1 MDAIYETY
9 PKQHDRLLQVLIEFT
24 KQEEPTWRAIV
35 DALRCRTVNLPRLAN
50 IVEAAH
56 FPNLGERGIEHSV
69 SESYNFIMFI
79 VIHTQL
85 LSLRVL
91 LLLYSHLSRYLV
103 CLKYFIYYS
112 YVGIPGKNILELT
125 CIASVVESLPT

>member
-1 MDAIYETY
+1 MGLPLYVVDAIYETY

-24 KQEEPTWRAIV
+24 KQEEPKPTWRAIV
-35 DALRCRTVNLPRLAN
+35 DALRCRAVNLPRLAS

-56 FPNLGERGIEHSV
+56 FPNLGEMDIEHSV

-85 LSLRVL
+85 LNLRVL

-103 CLKYFIYYS
+103 CLKYTLF
-112 YVGIPGKNILELT
+112 T
-125 CIASVVESLPT
+125 IAMSEFPERTS